1 MNIASPSLAIDVG
14 VFNYNVVS
22 NPRGGSMKAIA
33 KLFQVY
39 YTYQY
44 KTSKKQKAVFIMS
57 ERPIE
62 GLMGTTLDKIRDM
75 VDVNT
80 IIGSPITVPGGT
92 TVIPVSKVM
101 YGFASGGSEFNNKN
115 ESKDNLFGGG
125 AGAGV
130 TITPIAF
137 IAVTKDDV
145 KLLNVTN
152 FKDSQ
157 DRAVGLVPELLDKII
172 GLFKKDKSDDK
183 NNDSSEEKNND
194 AENAE
199 TGIDDPKV

>member
-1 MNIASPSLAIDVG
+1 
-14 VFNYNVVS
+14 
-22 NPRGGSMKAIA
+22 
-33 KLFQVY
+33 
-39 YTYQY
+39 
-44 KTSKKQKAVFIMS
+44 MS
-57 ERPIE
+57 DRPIE
-62 GLMGTTLDKIRDM
+62 GLMGTTLEKIRDM

-101 YGFASGGSEFNNKN
+101 YGFASGGSEFNNKH
-115 ESKDNLFGGG
+115 EGKDNLFGGG

-137 IAVTKDDV
+137 IAITKDDV

-157 DRAVGLVPELLDKII
+157 DRAVGLVPELFDKIVA
-172 GLFKKDKSDDK
+172 LFKKDKSDK
-183 NNDSSEEKNND
+183 NDEEK
-194 AENAE
+194 AEETEAAE